1 MVQEEEKLRGTDM
14 IKQMP
19 SVARA
24 VRKICPCL
32 AEHIWI
38 EAEDELGDSLSVYFP
53 VRKESV
59 HLLISSLMLTVG
71 SVLRIGWKSHGKQS
85 ETKPSLLHSPDRL
98 SSPVLSTG

>member
-1 MVQEEEKLRGTDM
+1 MVQEEEKLRSTDM

-32 AEHIWI
+32 AEHIWV
-38 EAEDELGDSLSVYFP
+38 EAEDELGESLSVYFP

-71 SVLRIGWKSHGKQS
+71 SFLRIGWKSHGKQS
-85 ETKPSLLHSPDRL
+85 
-98 SSPVLSTG
+98 

>member
-1 MVQEEEKLRGTDM
+1 MVQEEEKLRSTDM
-14 IKQMP
+14 SKQMS
-19 SVARA
+19 SVAGTAR
-24 VRKICPCL
+24 RLCPCL

-71 SVLRIGWKSHGKQS
+71 SVLRIGWKAHGKQS
-85 ETKPSLLHSPDRL
+85 
-98 SSPVLSTG
+98 